1 MVELAERL
9 IGKGYELRIYD
20 RNVSLAAVHGANRDY
35 ILNKIPHI
43 SRLMVPTLEEV
54 LAHAQ
59 TIVIGNA
66 APEFAEVPG
75 RIGEHQTV
83 IDFVRVSDSRS
94 VAGVYEGIC
103 W

>member
-9 IGKGYELRIYD
+9 IGKGYDLRVYD
-20 RNVSLAAVHGANRDY
+20 RNVHLAAMHGANRDF
-35 ILNKIPHI
+35 ILNRIPHI
-43 SRLMVPTLEEV
+43 SRLMVPTIDEV
-54 LAHAQ
+54 LAHAD

-66 APEFAEVPG
+66 APEFADVPG
-75 RIGEHQTV
+75 RTAEHQTV
-83 IDFVRVSDSRS
+83 IDFVRVSESRT